1 MAYGTVKVDNITFD
15 NGGSDQNVT
24 VSGLYRAT
32 TSGVTVSGTIVAATV
47 SGVTIIGSTTVS
59 GATVTGTTA
68 NFTSGN
74 FSNIISS
81 AATMS
86 GALIMANQQ
95 QVRFREAVGNGVNHI
110 ALQAP
115 AIVSADQTITLP
127 DQTGTV
133 VTTGDNGS
141 VTSTMILD
149 GTILNANINASAAI
163 AGTKISPDFGSQTIV
178 TTGVH
183 SAAAGSATTP
193 SIAFTGDLNT
203 GIYSPGA
210 DQLALSTAGN
220 GRLFIDG
227 TGFVG
232 IGTVPALGYALD
244 VRGLARLLTVGGSS
258 GLEIGNG
265 TATNQSA
272 YLDLIGDATYTD
284 YGLRV
289 LRDSTGANANSSI
302 RHKGTGVLE
311 LITEEA
317 GSITLAT
324 SNTER
329 LRITSAGNVGIGTS
343 SPGAS
348 LHVIG
353 STTVTSQANVAAKI
367 GANTDSDVLIGS
379 INGNAPFIA
388 SQGAYPLLFLTNATE
403 RARIDSS
410 GRLLVGT
417 STSVVDTFGASSIQ
431 VSTTDGN
438 AASFSRY
445 SADSFTPIAYF
456 RKSRGAL
463 NTQGLVSSGDTIG
476 ALIFTGSDGT
486 GFIQGAT
493 IVAQVDGTPGANDMP
508 GRLMFSTTAD
518 GSASPTERMR
528 ITSGGNVGIGTTSPG
543 SRLEVNDTNCIVK
556 SKGTAGYGSFYAEG
570 STGTPAYYFLGVNGT
585 ETARLLSDSSNYLA
599 FCTGSSGTER
609 LRIDSSGR
617 LLVGTSS
624 ARSNFFNST
633 ITANILLENDN
644 AVLGVVRNG
653 NNAFSSYLVLAK
665 SRSGSNTIVQA
676 DDQLGTVNFQGN
688 DGTEFVE
695 AAQIA
700 AFVDGTPGANDM
712 PGRLVFSTTA
722 DGAAS
727 PAERMRIT
735 SGGNVGI
742 GTTSPSFNLVS
753 ANSTTDGGW
762 LYSSGSVS
770 TLGLGGYSLAGDGAF
785 QLKYDRST
793 GVITFN
799 GGSRDTPVERVRID
813 SSGNVGIGTSSP
825 SSSLEVAGQINAV
838 APFAGFA
845 ALQTAAGTGFR
856 WVLNNDGTFFLQ
868 RTTDGFVT
876 GSISINV
883 DSSNRVGIGTTSP
896 TTLLDVNTD
905 TVRVRTAR
913 TPASASATGATGEIC
928 WDANYIYVCT
938 ATNTWKRSAISTW

>member
-86 GALIMANQQ
+86 GALIMADQQ

-149 GTILNANINASAAI
+149 GTILNADINASAAI

-232 IGTVPALGYALD
+232 IGTVPAVGYGLD
-244 VRGLARLLTVGGSS
+244 VRGLARLLTVGGPS
-258 GLEIGNG
+258 GLEIGTG

-272 YLDLIGDATYTD
+272 YLDLVGDATYTD

-289 LRDSTGANANSSI
+289 LRDSTGANADSTI
-302 RHKGTGVLE
+302 RHKGTGVLA

-324 SNTER
+324 NSTER
-329 LRITSAGNVGIGTS
+329 ARIDSSGNVGIGTS
-343 SPGAS
+343 SPSDMLSIVKTDTSNS
-348 LHVIG
+348 LF
-353 STTVTSQANVAAKI
+353 
-367 GANTDSDVLIGS
+367 DSDAAITITNPNSDTFGRSTNLNFNQGTDAS
-379 INGNAPFIA
+379 I
-388 SQGAYPLLFLTNATE
+388 
-403 RARIDSS
+403 
-410 GRLLVGT
+410 GRLASIAGVYT
-417 STSVVDTFGASSIQ
+417 NFSTSVG
-431 VSTTDGN
+431 
-438 AASFSRY
+438 
-445 SADSFTPIAYF
+445 
-456 RKSRGAL
+456 GAL
-463 NTQGLVSSGDTIG
+463 
-476 ALIFTGSDGT
+476 A
-486 GFIQGAT
+486 
-493 IVAQVDGTPGANDMP
+493 
-508 GRLMFSTTAD
+508 FST
-518 GSASPTERMR
+518 
-528 ITSGGNVGIGTTSPG
+528 N
-543 SRLEVNDTNCIVK
+543 
-556 SKGTAGYGSFYAEG
+556 
-570 STGTPAYYFLGVNGT
+570 NG
-585 ETARLLSDSSNYLA
+585 
-599 FCTGSSGTER
+599 SGTVGER
-609 LRIDSSGR
+609 LRIDSSGN
-617 LLVGTSS
+617 VGIGTSS
-624 ARSNFFNST
+624 PSSSLTVNGKTTLVGPEDGQLEWSLGGQAWRANIVSGGKWYLYDATNAKFPLDVVTNST
-633 ITANILLENDN
+633 CKIDINTSHLAFNTGSSERLRITSAGLVGIGTSFPRGNVSIANND
-644 AVLGVVRNG
+644 VSGVVDSSLHFGYSLADYYGHRIVNSNNPSSQSAGLLKFQRGTIAAWVDSVVIDNSGHVGIGTSSPEAAHLLQANG
-653 NNAFSSYLVLAK
+653 VIASVSSFGAFTALESAGGTGFRWTLA
-665 SRSGSNTIVQA
+665 
-676 DDQLGTVNFQGN
+676 N
-688 DGTEFVE
+688 DGTF
-695 AAQIA
+695 
-700 AFVDGTPGANDM
+700 
-712 PGRLVFSTTA
+712 RLQRTTDSFSTATTPIFI
-722 DGAAS
+722 DS
-727 PAERMRIT
+727 SNR
-735 SGGNVGI
+735 VGI

-785 QLKYDRST
+785 HLKYDRST
-793 GVITFN
+793 GDITFN
-799 GGSRDTPVERVRID
+799 GGSRDTPVERLRID
-813 SSGNVGIGTSSP
+813 SSGRLLVGTSAERSNFFNTTITANIL
-825 SSSLEVAGQINAV
+825 LENDNAV
-838 APFAGFA
+838 LGVVRNGNNAFSPY
-845 ALQTAAGTGFR
+845 L
-856 WVLNNDGTFFLQ
+856 VLAKSRSASNTIVQADDQLGSVNFQGNDGTEFVEAAQIAAFVDGTPGANDMPGRLVFSTAADGAAFATERLRITSAGVLQ
-868 RTTDGFVT
+868 VADAGNITVGTTT
-876 GSISINV
+876 GTK
-883 DSSNRVGIGTTSP
+883 IGTATTQKIGFYNATPVVQP
-896 TTLLDVNTD
+896 TAVADATD
-905 TVRVRTAR
+905 A
-913 TPASASATGATGEIC
+913 ASAITQLNALLTRMRNLGLIAT
-928 WDANYIYVCT
+928 
-938 ATNTWKRSAISTW
+938 

>member
-1 MAYGTVKVDNITFD
+1 MAYGIVKVDNITFD

-32 TSGVTVSGTIVAATV
+32 TSGVTVSGTIAAGTV
-47 SGVTIIGSTTVS
+47 SGVTVIGSTTVS

-74 FSNIISS
+74 FSNLISA

-149 GTILNANINASAAI
+149 GTILNADINASAAI

-232 IGTVPALGYALD
+232 IGTVPAVGYVLNIG
-244 VRGLARLLTVGGSS
+244 GLTRVLSGGGPS
-258 GLEIGNG
+258 GLEIGTG

-272 YLDLIGDATYTD
+272 YLDLVGDATYTD

-289 LRDSTGANANSSI
+289 LRDSTGANADSTI
-302 RHKGTGVLE
+302 RHKGTGVLA

-329 LRITSAGNVGIGTS
+329 LRIDSSGNVGIGTS
-343 SPGAS
+343 SPEAAH
-348 LHVIG
+348 LL
-353 STTVTSQANVAAKI
+353 QANGV
-367 GANTDSDVLIGS
+367 
-379 INGNAPFIA
+379 IA
-388 SQGAYPLLFLTNATE
+388 SVSSFGAFTALESAGGTGFRWTLANDGTFRLQRTTDGFSTATTPIF
-403 RARIDSS
+403 IDSS
-410 GRLLVGT
+410 NRVGIGT
-417 STSVVDTFGASSIQ
+417 SSPSFNLVSAN
-431 VSTTDGN
+431 STTDGGWL
-438 AASFSRY
+438 Y
-445 SADSFTPIAYF
+445 
-456 RKSRGAL
+456 
-463 NTQGLVSSGDTIG
+463 SSGSVSTLGLGGYSLAGDG
-476 ALIFTGSDGT
+476 AFQLKYERSTG
-486 GFIQGAT
+486 
-493 IVAQVDGTPGANDMP
+493 V
-508 GRLMFSTTAD
+508 
-518 GSASPTERMR
+518 
-528 ITSGGNVGIGTTSPG
+528 ITFNGG
-543 SRLEVNDTNCIVK
+543 SRDTPV
-556 SKGTAGYGSFYAEG
+556 
-570 STGTPAYYFLGVNGT
+570 
-585 ETARLLSDSSNYLA
+585 
-599 FCTGSSGTER
+599 ER

-676 DDQLGTVNFQGN
+676 DDQLGSVNFQGN

-712 PGRLVFSTTA
+712 PGRLVFSTAA
-722 DGAAS
+722 DGAAFTT
-727 PAERMRIT
+727 ERMRIT
-735 SGGNVGI
+735 NSGIVYA
-742 GTTSPSFNLVS
+742 GTTT
-753 ANSTTDGGW
+753 ADGE
-762 LYSSGSVS
+762 
-770 TLGLGGYSLAGDGAF
+770 AHIF
-785 QLKYDRST
+785 
-793 GVITFN
+793 
-799 GGSRDTPVERVRID
+799 ER
-813 SSGNVGIGTSSP
+813 NAP
-825 SSSLEVAGQINAV
+825 SSYVLRVTNSNTNNAV
-838 APFAGFA
+838 ATNGIKIVYPSVTPDDVNAFLACVDLTNNKATIRNNGGLANYSANNVNLSDINIKKDISPAASTWECLKEWEIVNFRYKDQSDDTDLNLGIIA
-845 ALQTAAGTGFR
+845 QQVAESCPEVLTVYQESKEATEDQPAQEERLGVKEQQMYWMAIKALQEAQAR
-856 WVLNNDGTFFLQ
+856 IESLEA
-868 RTTDGFVT
+868 
-876 GSISINV
+876 
-883 DSSNRVGIGTTSP
+883 
-896 TTLLDVNTD
+896 DVAQLKGD
-905 TVRVRTAR
+905 
-913 TPASASATGATGEIC
+913 
-928 WDANYIYVCT
+928 
-938 ATNTWKRSAISTW
+938 